1 MSKAKHKCSSGLTGV
16 SILPEAEHINQAHPR
31 SCSNGKEQTNTEPDE
46 ALMNRQAGATRRKKP
61 LFSFSLGRL
70 QFHQLRGSL
79 GQMCQR
85 LLLV

>member
-46 ALMNRQAGATRRKKP
+46 ALMNRQAGATQERNH
-61 LFSFSLGRL
+61 SSVSL
-70 QFHQLRGSL
+70 L
-79 GQMCQR
+79 GACNFISY
-85 LLLV
+85 VAA